1 MKKLIQL
8 QNELKVPKSKRND
21 FAGFDYRSAE
31 DILKA
36 IKPLCEKHNLYL
48 NLTDEFFES
57 GTYPIIKSI
66 ATIYDLDDVTIGEEV
81 TFNSKVSSVGYAA
94 VDVNRKKVTVDQCFG
109 AASSFA
115 RKYALNGLLLIDDSA
130 SDPDNPNMQRKAAPS
145 TRKTTT
151 TEKAAG
157 AKKKV
162 MAGTAEYNKLMEWI
176 MTPKGSIEK
185 ALEMYDI
192 DKATENII
200 RKTIKSN

>member
-1 MKKLIQL
+1 MKKLVKL

-48 NLTDEFFES
+48 NLTDEFLDS

-66 ATIYDLDDVTIGEEV
+66 ATIYDLDDVSIGEEI
-81 TFNSKVSSVGYAA
+81 TFNSRVSSVGYAA
-94 VDVNRKKVTVDQCFG
+94 VDVSRKKVTVDQCFG

-130 SDPDNPNMQRKAAPS
+130 SDPDNPKMQRSAAPQS
-145 TRKTTT
+145 RKTTT
-151 TEKAAG
+151 VEKKAG
-157 AKKKV
+157 DKKKV
-162 MAGTAEYNKLMEWI
+162 VAGTAEYNKLLEWI
-176 MTPKGSIEK
+176 QTPKGSIEK

-200 RKTIKSN
+200 RKSINQ

>member
-1 MKKLIQL
+1 MKKLIEL

-36 IKPLCEKHNLYL
+36 IKPLCKKYNLYL
-48 NLTDEFFES
+48 NLTDVFEES
-57 GTYPIIKSI
+57 GTYPIIKSV
-66 ATIYDLDDVTIGEEV
+66 ATVTDMDTPE
-81 TFNSKVSSVGYAA
+81 NQVSSTGYAA

-130 SDPDNPNMQRKAAPS
+130 SDPDNPNMQKKAAPS

-157 AKKKV
+157 VKKKV

-176 MTPKGSIEK
+176 LTPKGSIEK

-200 RKTIKSN
+200 RKTIKSI